1 MNNPHPQST
10 LRELRTHLTTPAT
23 FVVLLSVSAVLGLV
37 GPFETAIHLR
47 LLPRALYWLVVV
59 LSTYSIGYAASFVL
73 RRWRGRLWPRPV
85 VAVASGIA
93 TGFGVTVMIFAINLA
108 SFGDIPTPKD
118 DLPLV
123 ATLFAISII
132 ISVAMDYLLVGNGE
146 AVPPEPERAP
156 PPSILDRVP
165 IEKRAAL
172 VALSVEDHYVRIR
185 TEKGEEIV
193 LMRLADAMREVGT
206 VAGTQVH
213 RSHWIAF
220 DQVRDV
226 RREGDRAVLT
236 MSDTSEI
243 PVSRTNLPKLRD
255 AGLLPK

>member
-10 LRELRTHLTTPAT
+10 LRELRMHLTTPAT
-23 FVVLLSVSAVLGLV
+23 FVVLLSVAAVAGLV
-37 GPFETAIHLR
+37 GPFNTAIHLR

-59 LSTYSIGYAASFVL
+59 VSTYSIGYAASLVL
-73 RRWRGRLWPRPV
+73 RRWRGGLWPRPV

-93 TGFGVTVMIFAINLA
+93 TGCGVTAVIFAINYA
-108 SFGDIPTPKD
+108 SFGDIPTTKD

-132 ISVAMDYLLVGNGE
+132 ISVAMDYLLVGNDA
-146 AVPPEPERAP
+146 AVSPEPAP
-156 PPSILDRVP
+156 LPSILDRVP
-165 IEKRAAL
+165 FEKRGAL

-185 TEKGEEIV
+185 TEKGQEIV

-226 RREGDRAVLT
+226 RREGDRAFLT

-243 PVSRTNLPKLRD
+243 PVSRANLPKLRD